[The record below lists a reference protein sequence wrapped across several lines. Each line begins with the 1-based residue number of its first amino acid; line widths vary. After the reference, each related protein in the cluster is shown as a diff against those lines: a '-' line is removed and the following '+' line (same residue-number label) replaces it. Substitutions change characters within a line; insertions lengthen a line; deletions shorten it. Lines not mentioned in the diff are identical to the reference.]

1 MDGVDGLENGLRK
14 VETADGPV
22 RVVVDDGPAP
32 QVALEPCGFFNTVSA
47 TLAGTLENT
56 IGLEDASAFVGV
68 VGDQMGEDISRQYA
82 RAEGGDLSQAPE
94 ALARILVDLKARLGG
109 TFEIESYDDSEIV
122 LVNGRCPFGT
132 QVFGR
137 SSLCMMTTMVFGRV
151 VADRNGY
158 ASVKIEESLA
168 MANDRCRVRVRLV
181 DDREGDGV
189 EFFR

>member
-1 MDGVDGLENGLRK
+1 MEDGLVR
-14 VETADGPV
+14 VDAADGTV
-22 RVVVDDGPAP
+22 RVTADDGPAP
-32 QVALEPCGFFNTVSA
+32 ALALEPCGFFNTVSA

-68 VGDQMGEDISRQYA
+68 VGDQMGEDISQKYA
-82 RAEGGDLSQAPE
+82 CAAGGDLSQDAE

-109 TFEIESYDDSEIV
+109 TFEIESCDDSEIV
-122 LVNGRCPFGT
+122 LTNGRCPFGA

-168 MANDRCRVRVRLV
+168 MAHDRCRVRVRLV